1 MKIFAQ
7 TFNLPIRIVDLDR
20 LAYELIK
27 KGTLKIKFDDLSI
40 LPVQVTANQIT
51 KAFARMKFLGKKE
64 QVILPDCI

>member
-1 MKIFAQ
+1 MKIFTQ
-7 TFNLPIRIVDLDR
+7 NLPIRIVDLDR

-27 KGTLKIKFDDLSI
+27 KDKLKIKFDNLFN

-64 QVILPDCI
+64 VVLPDCI